1 MTHFKALKAGM
12 EMPYIQFQLT
22 LLISS
27 WVIRLQ
33 WHQQLGNVTG
43 YPGVFP
49 GNLHPYP
56 SKPVPASTGAGFDK
70 YGCRFCKNPRGY
82 NPSTGA
88 PSNTDR
94 ENLS

>member
-1 MTHFKALKAGM
+1 MVAPYFDALRGLLAWGMT
-12 EMPYIQFQLT
+12 FQ
-22 LLISS
+22 I
-27 WVIRLQ
+27 
-33 WHQQLGNVTG
+33 GNVTG

-49 GNLHPYP
+49 GNPHPYP

-70 YGCRFCKNPRGY
+70 YGCGFCKNPRVY

-94 ENLS
+94 ENIS

>member
-1 MTHFKALKAGM
+1 MIFPAVRIGQSFILAVCTSARGC
-12 EMPYIQFQLT
+12 
-22 LLISS
+22 
-27 WVIRLQ
+27 
-33 WHQQLGNVTG
+33 LGNVTG
-43 YPGVFP
+43 YPGFFP

-70 YGCRFCKNPRGY
+70 YGCGFCKNPRGY

-94 ENLS
+94 ENIS